1 MGQPLITKH
10 HPAVAYTS
18 YQAPDVRLRCVLTS
32 LNAQRG
38 APLSEGTLT
47 EELIIEVPA
56 DLAGYLI
63 AEQVARKPVTWRGAD
78 VISALTLATD
88 LTSTM
93 TAVIVARSSIAE
105 FARSLAHRLSKDA
118 GGKQDLTITIRT
130 GSGAQVIIQANDQEG
145 IRKLAAQITLTMDN
159 IRKAENA

>member
-1 MGQPLITKH
+1 M
-10 HPAVAYTS
+10 
-18 YQAPDVRLRCVLTS
+18 
-32 LNAQRG
+32 
-38 APLSEGTLT
+38 T
-47 EELIIEVPA
+47 EELIIEVLA

-63 AEQVARKPVTWRGAD
+63 AEHVARKPVTWRGAD
-78 VISALTLATD
+78 VVSAWTLATD

-118 GGKQDLTITIRT
+118 GGKQDRTITIRT
-130 GSGAQVIIQANDQEG
+130 RTGTHLITQANDEEG
-145 IRKLAAQITLTMDN
+145 IRKLTALVTLTMDD

>member
-1 MGQPLITKH
+1 M
-10 HPAVAYTS
+10 
-18 YQAPDVRLRCVLTS
+18 
-32 LNAQRG
+32 
-38 APLSEGTLT
+38 T

-56 DLAGYLI
+56 DLAGHLI
-63 AEQVARKPVTWRGAD
+63 AERVARKPVTWRGAD
-78 VISALTLATD
+78 VVSALTLATD

-118 GGKQDLTITIRT
+118 SGKRDLTITIRT
-130 GSGAQVIIQANDQEG
+130 GTGTQVIIQANDQEG
-145 IRKLAAQITLTMDN
+145 IRKLAAQITSTMDD